1 VIHDAEEVF
10 LSKPRGEEL
19 SIGRIQEERLLG
31 YLCDD
36 VLYGRLPCLLDMAE
50 VDGLAEAD

>member
-36 VLYGRLPCLLDMAE
+36 VLYGRLHCLLDMAE